1 MKSIHKI
8 VLLIFI
14 VSFSACTSFLVEV
27 PKDSRSSSNSY
38 QDEAGVKAGLLGIY
52 EGYYDMYIHSSVPF
66 IGELGTDEAYCTFNS
81 IDLRL
86 IDTYALSPQNTQT
99 LPDWYMLNYKVIS
112 RANVLIGRT
121 KANFTNPSTEILKM
135 IAEAKVMRAWC
146 YFRLA
151 QTFGPV
157 VLIKDEVIA
166 PVDYGLS
173 RAPLKDVYEQIV
185 NDLKEATNELILPTA
200 RNSSSPVRV
209 THWVAK
215 AMLGKVYLTMAS
227 SKEAGVIDRLMT
239 KIEKPDFGFQSVKE
253 TKEQLY
259 ALAQTT
265 LKDIIDNSGITLEPD
280 YRKLFVWQY
289 KNTIA
294 ENMWE
299 LQANDGT
306 ATSNPGKGFFLFSYG
321 GSGGGSALPKLNGL
335 FNKRM
340 LSGGALLIRSEG
352 GYQEDDLRKAW
363 VLNGG
368 YKGTVKINGVN
379 TLVPQYDYMVFSYA
393 TKKYSFLNRT
403 VELQETNW
411 KSTNIFYSGV
421 TKFRFNINDS
431 LQTPTI
437 FNDASSLPLNFT
449 VIRYADVLLMYAE
462 ACYKVNGN
470 TADAETVR
478 CMNLIRDRARGTTL
492 PSATLPVYDTSLTF
506 DNILNER
513 KLELCFE
520 SIRWFDLARTGKLI
534 EIFNNPATSTMGQQQ
549 RPQLT
554 DEKCYLLPIPQTQ
567 IDVST
572 DKTGFFQNCGY

>member
-8 VLLIFI
+8 VLFIFI

-121 KANFTNPSTEILKM
+121 KANIAYPSTEILKM

-157 VLIKDEVIA
+157 VIIKDEVIA

-239 KIEKPDFGFQSVKE
+239 KIGKPDFGFLSVKE

-265 LKDIIDNSGITLEPD
+265 LKDIIDNSGIALEPD

-299 LQANDGT
+299 LQANDGI
-306 ATSNPGKGFFLFSYG
+306 ATSNPGKGFFLFNYG

-335 FNKRM
+335 FNKKM

-368 YKGTVKINGVN
+368 YKSLVKGVM
-379 TLVPQYDYMVFSYA
+379 VPQYAYAVYSYA
-393 TKKYSFLNRT
+393 NKKYSFLNYT
-403 VELQETNW
+403 VERQESDW
-411 KSTNIFYSGV
+411 KILNIFYSGV

-431 LQTPTI
+431 LQTPTV

-449 VIRYADVLLMYAE
+449 VIRYADVVLMYAE
-462 ACYKVNGN
+462 ACYKVNSN

-492 PSATLPVYDTSLTF
+492 H
-506 DNILNER
+506 NILNER

-534 EIFNNPATSTMGQQQ
+534 EIFNNPATSSTGQQQ
-549 RPQLT
+549 RPLLT
-554 DEKCYLLPIPQTQ
+554 DEKCYLLPIPQNQ